1 MYFFTIKFSKVR
13 ISELSKQSGLSR
25 DTIRWY
31 EKVGLLK
38 SYLIP
43 RDGNNYRSYNAEA
56 LNKLTL
62 IKQSKAF
69 GFSLDEIK
77 ELLCLID
84 NQALDCDAFAPMI
97 HSKLESI
104 QEKIAALKNIENKLI
119 TLREQCNGDCQ
130 SQLLENKS

>member
-1 MYFFTIKFSKVR
+1 VR
-13 ISELSKQSGLSR
+13 IGELSKHSGLSR

-38 SYLIP
+38 SDLIP

-56 LNKLTL
+56 LNKLAL
-62 IKQSKAF
+62 IQQSKSF

-77 ELLCLID
+77 ELLSLID
-84 NQALDCDAFAPMI
+84 NQVLDCDAFAPMI

-104 QEKIAALKNIENKLI
+104 KRRS
-119 TLREQCNGDCQ
+119 LR
-130 SQLLENKS
+130 SRISKTS